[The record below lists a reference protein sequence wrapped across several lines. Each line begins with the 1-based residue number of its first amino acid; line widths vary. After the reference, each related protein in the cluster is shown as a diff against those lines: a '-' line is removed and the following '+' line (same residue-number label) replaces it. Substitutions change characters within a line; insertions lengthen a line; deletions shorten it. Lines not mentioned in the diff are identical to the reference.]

1 MDGYDLEQGVRVLD
15 PREQLLMLLNKD
27 IEPKGVD
34 QILLTHNHPCGLL
47 MPIIGQPQSQVKL
60 YTKALHKAG
69 SMHSSPKHSSG
80 SSDTSIAPPKF
91 AHSVQGCALERKGVK
106 ESFRLLCC
114 PALTAMARAFPSITL
129 RLHVMLA

>member
-47 MPIIGQPQSQVKL
+47 MPIIGQPQVCTSCPFLKSLAVKEPGE
-60 YTKALHKAG
+60 AVHK
-69 SMHSSPKHSSG
+69 G
-80 SSDTSIAPPKF
+80 SSQSWKYAFKPK
-91 AHSVQGCALERKGVK
+91 
-106 ESFRLLCC
+106 
-114 PALTAMARAFPSITL
+114 AFIRQL
-129 RLHVMLA
+129 